1 MAPTSC
7 ENPNCA
13 QAALEIPIK
22 RRHKRRVCLIDCI
35 ASFSIPDKYIKTSYT
50 SKKNSK
56 KRAT

>member
-13 QAALEIPIK
+13 QAAPEIPIK
-22 RRHKRRVCLIDCI
+22 KTQKSRVCLIDCI
-35 ASFSIPDKYIKTSYT
+35 ASFSIPDKYIKTSFT
-50 SKKNSK
+50 TKKNSK

>member
-22 RRHKRRVCLIDCI
+22 RRHKSRVCLIDCI
-35 ASFSIPDKYIKTSYT
+35 AGFSIPDKYIKTSYT
-50 SKKNSK
+50 SKKNS
-56 KRAT
+56 